1 MDFRLI
7 PVNNRKI
14 FLKNNEGGEFMQTL
28 PVNRGFWKVLLFT
41 IITLG
46 IYQLYLIHAFA
57 KETNIACREDGRRT
71 RGLIGYILLSIIT
84 LGIYSVI
91 WQALLVDRRGNFCEK
106 HGVPN
111 RLTLL
116 FFLLSYFILGAL
128 TLGICVII
136 AYVKYI
142 HQQNDVNRIYN
153 KSLIQKN

>member
-1 MDFRLI
+1 MYC
-7 PVNNRKI
+7 N
-14 FLKNNEGGEFMQTL
+14 
-28 PVNRGFWKVLLFT
+28 
-41 IITLG
+41 IT
-46 IYQLYLIHAFA
+46 
-57 KETNIACREDGRRT
+57 RT